1 MARTVK
7 RNARRNPEETQD
19 ENPEE
24 APEVPEL
31 FRPSRDDSYVT
42 LYRRDDNEK
51 TWVYHG
57 RLAASEA
64 SDEKVAELYGGGD
77 FKLQLRERNDTGA
90 FVIRQTRQIKLPGR
104 YRPPDTLPNSS
115 TRPATP
121 AVVSGGDDSSRGQ
134 SPGEMLNM
142 AMVAQLMDM
151 MKSMSN
157 RPTGPSVDWGV
168 IVPAITGLLST
179 VLTAMLSRPK
189 ESNEELALMGER
201 LARLTEE
208 VQRVRNGPAEAQSNA
223 MGQVISAVKDIL
235 EVKDMLESPTRGK
248 ADPMDSMIASLPTLL
263 ATMTG
268 KPGAVPQPQQ
278 AAAPGPELPLWHR
291 LLLSQKRAMLRSAM
305 MGVNASFAAEVAVTY
320 MPQELTGAMV
330 EFVQRPDRADVAMQ
344 VIPELRSY
352 ERWVREFFD
361 EGAKLLLAEDETD
374 DTEVSGE
381 VVEQEGAAQ

>member
-1 MARTVK
+1 MARKVA
-7 RNARRNPEETQD
+7 RNTARNTAEMQD
-19 ENPEE
+19 ENTEEGPET
-24 APEVPEL
+24 PEL
-31 FRPSRDDSYVT
+31 FRPSRDDSYVQ
-42 LYRRDDNEK
+42 LYRRDDLEK

-64 SDEKVAELYGGGD
+64 SDEKVAELYGGGE
-77 FKLQLRERNDTGA
+77 FKLQLRERNDTGT

-104 YRPPDTLPNSS
+104 YRPPDSLPNN
-115 TRPATP
+115 TRPSAPAT
-121 AVVSGGDDSSRGQ
+121 AASSGGDSSRGQ

-157 RPTGPSVDWGV
+157 RPTGPSVDWSV

-189 ESNEELALMGER
+189 ENNEELALMSER
-201 LARLTEE
+201 LARLSEE
-208 VQRVRNGPAEAQSNA
+208 MQRMRNGPAEAQSNA

-235 EVKDMLESPTRGK
+235 EVKDMLESPNRGK
-248 ADPMDSMIASLPTLL
+248 ADPVDSMLANLPTLL

-278 AAAPGPELPLWHR
+278 AAPGTELPLWHR
-291 LLLSQKRAMLRSAM
+291 FLLSQKRALLRSAM
-305 MGVNASFAAEVAVTY
+305 MGVDASFAAEVAVTY
-320 MPQELTGAMV
+320 MPQELTGAV
-330 EFVQRPDRADVAMQ
+330 SEFIARPDRADIAMQ

-361 EGAKLLLAEDETD
+361 EGARLLLSPESDTD
-374 DTEVSGE
+374 GDVSGE
-381 VVEQEGAAQ
+381 VVEQEGVAQ